1 MLRFRSNRS
10 VMLVWPN
17 ELAEVIWVMPE
28 IWPNCRSSG
37 VATDDVIVSG
47 LAPGTGDDTT
57 MVGKSI
63 CGNGAIGSAGYE
75 MTPAKRI
82 AIMKSKVATGRRI
95 NCVDRLMASSPVG
108 THC

>member
-1 MLRFRSNRS
+1 LGHAGN
-10 VMLVWPN
+10 
-17 ELAEVIWVMPE
+17 LAELPFEW
-28 IWPNCRSSG
+28 

-47 LAPGTGDDTT
+47 LAPGKLAETT

-63 CGNGAIGSAGYE
+63 CGSGAIGSTGYE

-82 AIMKSKVATGRRI
+82 AIMRSEVATGRRI
-95 NCVDRLMASSPVG
+95 KGVDRLMASSPVG